1 MNDELGFY
9 VWGVTSFLVS
19 GIVFGAVLEFNV
31 FLSLIIWLA
40 IFIGGFGV
48 VEGIKSIG
56 RKKHLYEPPDIKD
69 KNCLDAETSK
79 KIKNAIFTFKF
90 SPKTVNLLLDNLNST
105 RNDFVILLSNHI
117 KEIEASAVKNTKLIE
132 CLKQIKDIAKSK
144 QQEKE
149 QLFDR
154 EKTLCAQMKLKNQQI
169 DAANVFMWRKPYG
182 ELKLLHAELKS
193 IKEKLWEIN
202 QLSPSLVDEAI
213 TYFVGN
219 TSEGYMELEKT
230 QWAKKIYSACQKK
243 HLTKIKTTEEKELY
257 KLICENLNAPKR
269 YQTYALFQLG
279 KSLNDAKERPT
290 HWEND
295 KKHYEIE
302 KNNASIVGRSKY
314 LSKVYQKLKV
324 IASRQKV
331 LDTAN
336 DLARLQ
342 SKTRAVKLN
351 EYTWGGVANG
361 LAGGAAGLA
370 TASDIRNQN
379 AKAEQNAA
387 ETRARGIQSM
397 FEIAELSASLDT
409 EGTKLQNIIK
419 SFADKICDT
428 DKSATY
434 FEYLKCQVTK
444 HSMTKGGALNLT
456 VEINL
461 TKNSKVKGLPVIID
475 GSLLIEVLESDKK
488 IGEAYLCAPGFD
500 VIDMDKIGFN
510 CKTVYST
517 IAIPLAANFT
527 TNGNYTFVIKPNK
540 IWIIEK

>member
-1 MNDELGFY
+1 MEDLGWKI
-9 VWGVTSFLVS
+9 WGGVSFLIS
-19 GIVFGAVLEFNV
+19 LIVFTFILELNAFLVVL
-31 FLSLIIWLA
+31 IWFTM
-40 IFIGGFGV
+40 FIGGLGV
-48 VEGIKSIG
+48 VAGIQSIG
-56 RKKHLYEPPDIKD
+56 EKKHLYEPRDIED
-69 KNCLDAETSK
+69 ENCLDSETSE
-79 KIKNAIFTFKF
+79 KIKNAIFTFEF
-90 SPKTVNLLLDNLNST
+90 SPKTVDLLLKNLNSSS
-105 RNDFVILLSNHI
+105 NNFVILLSNHI
-117 KEIEASAVKNTKLIE
+117 KEIETSAVKNTKLIE

-144 QQEKE
+144 QQEKK
-149 QLFDR
+149 QLLDR
-154 EKTLCAQMKLKNQQI
+154 EKALCDRMKLKNRQI
-169 DAANVFMWRKPYG
+169 DAANVFIWRKPYR

-193 IKEKLWEIN
+193 IKETLWEMN
-202 QLSPSLVDEAI
+202 QIPSSLVDKTI
-213 TYFVGN
+213 MYFVGN
-219 TSEGYMELEKT
+219 TSEGYMEIEKT

-257 KLICENLNAPKR
+257 KLICENLNVPKR
-269 YQTYALFQLG
+269 YQTYNLLQLG

-290 HWEND
+290 YW
-295 KKHYEIE
+295 KKDRERYEAE
-302 KNNASIVGRSKY
+302 KSNALIVGRSKY
-314 LSKVYQKLKV
+314 LSKIHQRLKE
-324 IASRQKV
+324 IASQQKV

-336 DLARLQ
+336 DLAKLQ

-397 FEIAELSASLDT
+397 LEIAEFSASLGT

-419 SFADKICDT
+419 NFADKICDI

-434 FEYLKCQVTK
+434 FEHLKCQVTK

-461 TKNSKVKGLPVIID
+461 AKDSKVNGLPVIID

-500 VIDMDKIGFN
+500 VIDMNKVGFN
-510 CKTVYST
+510 CKTVYT
-517 IAIPLAANFT
+517 TTAIPLTANFT
-527 TNGNYTFVIKPNK
+527 ADGNYTFVIKPNK